1 MKRHAALTSTY
12 INVLRPY
19 GTLTAQNASGVHR
32 EPLRGVARGVL
43 VAIGIALLFMP
54 EAGSSEQVHIKEY
67 ISYRSY
73 AYMLLDNKQ
82 EYKCLNTL
90 YRHESNWNPAAV
102 NGSHYGIPQG
112 NSKYLASMDGYMQIQ
127 WGLTYINGRY
137 GTPCKALHHWKVKGW
152 H

>member
-1 MKRHAALTSTY
+1 MIDNKALTSTY
-12 INVLRPY
+12 TNELDTY
-19 GTLTAQNASGVHR
+19 GTLTAQSPSRAHR

-43 VAIGIALLFMP
+43 VAIGIALCIMP
-54 EAGSSEQVHIKEY
+54 DAGGSESVHIKEY

-112 NSKYLASMDGYMQIQ
+112 NSEYLLHANGYEQIQ

-137 GTPCKALHHWKVKGW
+137 GTPCKALHHWMIKGW